1 MREAAVPGT
10 SYNEDVTMLIVLMYL
25 FHEYVAKNCI
35 PYYKLKFEA
44 REAANRFVYV
54 TRNQLDGR
62 EVQ

>member
-1 MREAAVPGT
+1 
-10 SYNEDVTMLIVLMYL
+10 MLIVLMYL

-54 TRNQLDGR
+54 TRKQLDL
-62 EVQ
+62 Q